1 MTLEAKKTFALVG
14 SALAAM
20 VAIAGNILMAL
31 QIKTQGAGF
40 YVGYLCYS
48 LAILAGGMFITWL
61 PSMKNHNWGLCKV
74 GGRLKWQKDTR
85 DIDVSRTRLVFWPLI
100 TLFFELYGLFDY
112 CFQLWDT
119 PACKLLKYLFVSLT
133 LSLLIVWCIIIVVQ
147 DVRRGKEN

>member
-1 MTLEAKKTFALVG
+1 MTLETKKTLALLG

-20 VAIAGNILMAL
+20 AAVAGIVLMAT
-31 QIKTQGAGF
+31 QIPAQGSGF
-40 YVGYLCYS
+40 FVSYLLYA
-48 LAILAGGMFITWL
+48 LALLAGGMFITWL

-100 TLFFELYGLFDY
+100 TLLFELYGLFDY